1 MIPPLAW
8 RWDGEALRPL
18 HPKVADRHLVVGQT
32 YTFVEHRQRSVASH
46 NHEFAWLAEAWA
58 QLPEAVALVTPS
70 PEHLR
75 KRALIETG
83 WYDETTVDAGSQ
95 AAALRVASF
104 MRGADDLCLVVTRG
118 PLVCR
123 RVAKSQSLRA
133 MGKADWQRSKDDILG
148 WVSALIG
155 VTPATLRQNT
165 MRAA

>member
-1 MIPPLAW
+1 MIAPTPF
-8 RWDGEALRPL
+8 RWDGTAMVPIRPRA
-18 HPKVADRHLVVGQT
+18 ADQVFVVGQA
-32 YTFVEHRQRSVASH
+32 YTLVEHQQRSVVSH

-133 MGKADWQRSKDDILG
+133 MGKVDWQRSKEDILG
-148 WVSALIG
+148 WVSTLIG
-155 VTPATLRQNT
+155 VAPATLRKNT